1 MSDYKR
7 LFSYLYY
14 YQRKIKEKNSGF
26 VKVEIRNNQCRLQLS
41 VKGGFLNRAPQWGVY
56 GFTREGREL
65 RLWRLGRMNTGNG
78 QGEWAV
84 QMPLARFLGDAAD
97 LNCVAGLL
105 LYGSQNGEA
114 QEQLSDMENGE
125 TGLVCATVWDD
136 FPLFMSGEAPREVLH
151 AAQVDAPEEQ
161 ECPEPE
167 QSEREWPGQERS
179 EQEQL
184 GPEQSEQEQP
194 GPEQSGR
201 EWPESEQSGREW
213 SKPER
218 LGRER
223 SEQGRSEWE
232 HPEEKPE
239 AGMLAG
245 EEVLPLTDD
254 EYMRKEKERQR
265 TEKEPAAEQ
274 EAEPEEDPAV
284 GESRPEES
292 ESLQAE
298 SAKAS
303 YDTGEEWDT
312 LRELL
317 EEKEVEKIMADR
329 TVSPEPQPAPTP
341 LFGPPRQHF
350 TQPESCQKEEEL
362 RQEPPEAERKQA
374 GAKPGWEPASGAGCP
389 CPDQCIWSDMYQEPP
404 KSLWGKLSSFYPKLI
419 LNGLDNDWEV
429 LKIMPRDIGRLPR
442 ENWVY
447 GNNSFLL
454 HGYYCHHHLILAC
467 YRGTA
472 PHQYYLGVP
481 GSCSDRERVMASMF
495 GFTNYLPGGKR
506 GYWYTPINLGN
517 N

>member
-26 VKVEIRNNQCRLQLS
+26 VKVEIRNDQCRLQLS
-41 VKGGFLNRAPQWGVY
+41 VKGGFLNRVPQWGVY
-56 GFTREGREL
+56 GFMREGREL
-65 RLWRLGRMNTGNG
+65 RLWRLGRMSTGNG

-84 QMPLARFLGDAAD
+84 QMPLARFLGDASD
-97 LNCVAGLL
+97 LNHVAGLL
-105 LYGSQNGEA
+105 LYGSQNAEV
-114 QEQLSDMENGE
+114 QEQLPDMENGE
-125 TGLVCATVWDD
+125 MGLVCATVWDD
-136 FPLFMSGEAPREVLH
+136 FPLFMSGEAPREILH

-167 QSEREWPGQERS
+167 QSGRELSGPERS
-179 EQEQL
+179 EQER
-184 GPEQSEQEQP
+184 PEQEWLEREWPKQEKSEQERLEQERSRLER
-194 GPEQSGR
+194 PEQ
-201 EWPESEQSGREW
+201 
-213 SKPER
+213 KPEV
-218 LGRER
+218 
-223 SEQGRSEWE
+223 
-232 HPEEKPE
+232 
-239 AGMLAG
+239 GMLTG
-245 EEVLPLTDD
+245 EEVLSSVDG
-254 EYMRKEKERQR
+254 ECAR
-265 TEKEPAAEQ
+265 TEKEPAV
-274 EAEPEEDPAV
+274 EAKTEPEQGPEAGEPQP
-284 GESRPEES
+284 GESELPR
-292 ESLQAE
+292 AE
-298 SAKAS
+298 SAKAP
-303 YDTGEEWDT
+303 YDTREEWDT

-329 TVSPEPQPAPTP
+329 AVSPKPQPAPTP
-341 LFGPPRQHF
+341 LFGPPRQHS
-350 TQPESCQKEEEL
+350 TQPELCRKEAGEL
-362 RQEPPEAERKQA
+362 RQEPSESRRRQSEKEPPLCRPKPEFGAE
-374 GAKPGWEPASGAGCP
+374 PGWKPESGAGCP
-389 CPDQCIWSDMYQEPP
+389 CPDQCIWSDMYQKPP
-404 KSLWGKLSSFYPKLI
+404 KSLWEKLASFYPKLI
-419 LNGLDNDWEV
+419 LNGLGNDWEI